1 MADRIVRPVFYEGQV
16 LGAADL
22 SASVEH
28 ARGQSARHNRYLHL
42 WGIADGLELT
52 GRENKTASDEKYQVV
67 TLSAGMAIDGT
78 GREIVVPEPQTLSED
93 DFSQLQLTGG
103 ISNDALKTTWFPV
116 FLRGGDSAAP
126 LSPVMAGSC
135 NGSGPVRKVE
145 DFEITFGRPGSERD
159 QDDESEIADG
169 PGDRRWKILIGFI
182 QWRRDISKFTAAGLE
197 SEGSRPRYAGVR
209 ADEVAARGGQLMLRT
224 RTEKEARKPA
234 LVLNEDE
241 DGTLLFGALNPLGN
255 IEPVFKVNA
264 KGDLKV
270 EGKIES
276 AVLPGT
282 MQVQTGVVMDGMLL
296 PLPPGIDP
304 DDIADGKVTLF
315 SHVTPHITMDQAPDS
330 TPTWGVVPIDCIV
343 NDDRRV
349 KCLLRWFKIN
359 GAATDFVDRAGL
371 CDYTSIVSI
380 PAATGGAS

>member
-1 MADRIVRPVFYEGQV
+1 MADRIERPVFYEGQV

-22 SASVEH
+22 SAGVEH
-28 ARGQSARHNRYLHL
+28 ARGRSARHDRYLHL
-42 WGIADGLELT
+42 WGIAEGLVLT
-52 GRENKTASDEKYQVV
+52 GKEKKTATDQEYQEVAV
-67 TLSAGMAIDGT
+67 SAGMAIDGT
-78 GREIVVPEPQTLSED
+78 GREIVVPEPEILSED
-93 DFSQLQLTGG
+93 LFSQLQLTGG
-103 ISNDALKTTWFPV
+103 ISNEDLKKTWFPV

-197 SEGSRPRYAGVR
+197 SEGSRPRYAGVQ
-209 ADEVAARGGQLMLRT
+209 ADEVAARGGQLMLHT
-224 RTEKEARKPA
+224 RTEKEAGKPA
-234 LVLNEDE
+234 LVLNEEE
-241 DGTLLFGALNPLGN
+241 DGTLLFGALNPLGTV
-255 IEPVFKVNA
+255 EPVFKVNA

-270 EGKIES
+270 EGKISS

-282 MQVQTGVVMDGMLL
+282 MQVQTGVVMDGLLL

-304 DDIADGKVTLF
+304 DDIEEGKVTLF
-315 SHVTPHITMDQAPDS
+315 SHVTPHITTDQAPDTAS
-330 TPTWGVVPIDCIV
+330 TWGVVPIECFVD
-343 NDDRRV
+343 DDRRV
-349 KCLLRWFKIN
+349 RCLLRWFKI
-359 GAATDFVDRAGL
+359 GGTSTDIVDQAGL
-371 CDYTSIVSI
+371 SDYISIVSI